1 MKFTKIYVLFNL
13 YQTYHSKK
21 PKFLSKVKTENY
33 EEICKIET

>member
-13 YQTYHSKK
+13 YQTYYSKN

-33 EEICKIET
+33 VKICKIEP